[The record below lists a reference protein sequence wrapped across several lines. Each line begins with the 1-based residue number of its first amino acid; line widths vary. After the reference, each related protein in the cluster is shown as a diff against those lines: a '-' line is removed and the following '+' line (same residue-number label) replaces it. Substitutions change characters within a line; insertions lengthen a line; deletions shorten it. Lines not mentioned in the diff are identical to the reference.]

1 MKYFNPFGT
10 VTGVDERQVFI
21 YWHTTAAIPDLF
33 GGNGVV
39 WGKSAAI
46 SATWGAPVDLNTI
59 PELANCIL
67 QTELGMFAFNG
78 ETYLAISCLVVD
90 GAGRRTDLE
99 RIELL
104 C

>member
-1 MKYFNPFGT
+1 
-10 VTGVDERQVFI
+10 
-21 YWHTTAAIPDLF
+21 
-33 GGNGVV
+33 
-39 WGKSAAI
+39 
-46 SATWGAPVDLNTI
+46 
-59 PELANCIL
+59 
-67 QTELGMFAFNG
+67 MFAFNG